1 MWNELLGS
9 INDLPVQ
16 RKSTKISEVARGSN
30 FEFEKRLLDGRGRRH
45 VCWAYS
51 MTIIVLPSGVVMVS
65 P

>member
-9 INDLPVQ
+9 INELLVE
-16 RKSTKISEVARGSN
+16 RKSTKISEVTRGSN
-30 FEFEKRLLDGRGRRH
+30 FGFEKRLLDGRARRH

-51 MTIIVLPSGVVMVS
+51 MTIIVLPSGVVMVT

>member
-9 INDLPVQ
+9 INELLVE

-30 FEFEKRLLDGRGRRH
+30 IGFEKRLLDGRARRH

-51 MTIIVLPSGVVMVS
+51 MTIIVLPSGVVMVT